1 MAKTVLFWN
10 DSRYRVRKSVFTI
23 TLSCSP
29 YLNLVHLAVLLLRR
43 EVRELEEGHGERR
56 VWRGRGQYGF
66 EVDRVRLAQIE
77 GVQCVA
83 LLDHQGSFA
92 LLG

>member
-1 MAKTVLFWN
+1 MAKTVLFWS
-10 DSRYRVRKSVFTI
+10 DSRYRVRKSVFTL

-29 YLNLVHLAVLLLRR
+29 HLNLVHLAVLLLRR
-43 EVRELEEGHGERR
+43 EVRELEKGHGERGVR
-56 VWRGRGQYGF
+56 RGRGQYGF
-66 EVDRVRLAQIE
+66 EVDRVRFAQIE

-83 LLDHQGSFA
+83 LLDHQGSFV